1 MFRFLLAAVPNPGV
15 DIGAN
20 PRVKL
25 VVGAGALTNLN
36 PNPNLNP
43 RLIATDVIHVS
54 ASIRSI
60 HLAGGDNLLH
70 ATYDI

>member
-1 MFRFLLAAVPNPGV
+1 VAVPDPGV
-15 DIGAN
+15 EN
-20 PRVKL
+20 PCVKP
-25 VVGAGALTNLN
+25 VVGTLANIN

-43 RLIATDVIHVS
+43 RLIAADVIHVS
-54 ASIRSI
+54 ASITNI